1 MAFETSE
8 AFYAGLST
16 FGTPRLE
23 RAKTNQDEFNSL
35 YQESIDAFQANALD
49 GAGNA
54 TKTGMITTIAT
65 KTREGR
71 GAKGLGSL
79 YSDLASQISAVLGT
93 RASIGQDGPPNAIY
107 LTGNQWHSSVQPFKI
122 EAFGMKDYNSSD
134 VILQYGNTYYG
145 VSLKKK
151 PYEASASPPLINSS
165 FATFLKPKE
174 FSSML
179 QRVNVARYKFFA
191 KIIWDACQD
200 NTPNSPFWVQELNEG
215 KGGTILEC
223 RQAFDFKTGKG
234 KNVQTGQFNI
244 QGIRLQSDGTLGL
257 EDAKRILDIRVNVY
271 KPSGKPSISGEYR
284 ESDWKLERNVPL
296 INIKD
301 TEHMDSLGARFP
313 TEFRTRF
320 RSYINSKLSAR
331 GGQISELWTEFDKI
345 LMDTRP
351 GESVD
356 GTPRSFARILADS
369 ILTRT
374 LKLDLYKELDKFNAP
389 EFEFLLV
396 EGVGKAVDDKKSD
409 DQFKATFGAPVVK
422 PLKSIISTIADLCPL
437 QQCGVEIQR
446 IDASEAKAAVEYK
459 LIITPPVKEARK
471 LGFSS
476 IDVLHIDLRYG
487 GSFKS
492 MPRFHATMTPE
503 FMQLAKGK

>member
-23 RAKTNQDEFNSL
+23 SAKKNQDEFNSL
-35 YQESIDAFQANALD
+35 YEEAITAFQNNSLD
-49 GAGNA
+49 GAGDA
-54 TKTGMITTIAT
+54 TKNGMT
-65 KTREGR
+65 KTIKTKTEAGNL
-71 GAKGLGSL
+71 KSL

-93 RASIGQDGPPNAIY
+93 RKSIGQDGPPSAIY
-107 LTGNQWHSSVQPFKI
+107 LTGNQWHSAVQPFKI

-134 VILQYGNTYYG
+134 VILQYGNIYYG
-145 VSLKKK
+145 ISLKKK
-151 PYEASASPPLINSS
+151 PYESSASPPLINSS

-223 RQAFDFKTGKG
+223 RNMLNFKTGSG
-234 KNVQTGQFNI
+234 KNVKTGQFSI
-244 QGIRLQSDGTLGL
+244 QGMRLQDDGTLSL
-257 EDAKRILDIRVNVY
+257 SDAKKILDIKVNVY
-271 KPSGKPSISGEYR
+271 KPSGKPSVAGVYQD
-284 ESDWKLERNVPL
+284 SDWTLTKNVPL
-296 INIKD
+296 INLKD
-301 TEHMDSLGARFP
+301 TEHMNTLGAGFP

-320 RSYINSKLSAR
+320 RSYVNSRLSAR

-345 LMDTRP
+345 LMDKRP

-374 LKLDLYKELDKFNAP
+374 LKLNLYSELEKFNAP

-396 EGVGKAVDDKKSD
+396 EGVGNAVPDRKAD
-409 DQFKATFGAPVVK
+409 DQFKASIGAPVVK
-422 PLKSIISTIADLCPL
+422 PLKSIIGTIADLCPL
-437 QQCGVEIQR
+437 QKCGVQIQR
-446 IDASEAKAAVEYK
+446 IDASESKAAVEYK
-459 LIITPPVKEARK
+459 LVITPPPKEARK
-471 LGFSS
+471 LKMSS

-487 GSFKS
+487 GSFTS
-492 MPRFHATMTPE
+492 MPRFHATMTSQ
-503 FMQLAKGK
+503 FMELAKGK

>member
-23 RAKTNQDEFNSL
+23 SAKKNQDEFNSL
-35 YQESIDAFQANALD
+35 YEEAITAFQNNSLD
-49 GAGNA
+49 GAGDA
-54 TKTGMITTIAT
+54 TKNGMT
-65 KTREGR
+65 KTIKTKTEAGNL
-71 GAKGLGSL
+71 KSL

-93 RASIGQDGPPNAIY
+93 RKSIGQDGPPNRIF
-107 LTGNQWHSSVQPFKI
+107 LTGNQWHSAVQPFKI

-134 VILQYGNTYYG
+134 VILQYGDTYYG
-145 VSLKKK
+145 ISLKKK
-151 PYEASASPPLINSS
+151 PYESSASPPLINSS

-223 RQAFDFKTGKG
+223 RQMFDFKTGKG

-244 QGIRLQSDGTLGL
+244 QGIRLQNDGTLSL

-271 KPSGKPSISGEYR
+271 KPSGKPSVAGQYG

-320 RSYINSKLSAR
+320 RSYVNSKLSAR
-331 GGQISELWTEFDKI
+331 SGQISELWTEFDKI

-351 GESVD
+351 GETVD

-374 LKLDLYKELDKFNAP
+374 LKLDLYKELEKFNAP

-396 EGVGKAVDDKKSD
+396 EGVGKAVDDKKAD

-422 PLKSIISTIADLCPL
+422 PLRTIIGTIADLCPL
-437 QQCGVEIQR
+437 QKCGIRLER

-459 LIITPPVKEARK
+459 LIITPPAKEAKK
-471 LGFSS
+471 LGFSE

-487 GSFKS
+487 GSFMA
-492 MPRFHATMTPE
+492 MPRFHATMTSQ

>member
-16 FGTPRLE
+16 FKSSRLE
-23 RAKTNQDEFNSL
+23 LAKTNQDEFNLL
-35 YQESIDAFQANALD
+35 YQESIDAFQASALD

-54 TKTGMITTIAT
+54 TKTGMITTIAS

-93 RASIGQDGPPNAIY
+93 RKSIGQDGAPHAIY
-107 LTGNQWHSSVQPFKI
+107 LTGNQWHRSVQPFKI

-134 VILQYGNTYYG
+134 VILQYGDIYYG

-165 FATFLKPKE
+165 FATFLKQKE

-223 RQAFDFKTGKG
+223 RQMFDFKTGKG
-234 KNVQTGQFNI
+234 KNVQNGQFNI
-244 QGIRLQSDGTLGL
+244 QGIRLQRDGTLGL

-271 KPSGKPSISGEYR
+271 KPSGKPSVAGKYG

-320 RSYINSKLSAR
+320 RSYVNSKLSAR

-374 LKLDLYKELDKFNAP
+374 LKLDLYKELEKFNAP

-422 PLKSIISTIADLCPL
+422 PLRSIIGTIADLCPL
-437 QQCGVEIQR
+437 QKCGIRLER

-459 LIITPPVKEARK
+459 LIITPPAKEAKK
-471 LGFSS
+471 LGFSE

-503 FMQLAKGK
+503 FMQLARGK